1 MEEGTLLTS
10 VAVMVSI
17 FLSSADVGSPPH
29 PGSLLETEES
39 IFFQFVGDAL
49 RKRLLGN
56 IRI

>member
-1 MEEGTLLTS
+1 MLLTS

-17 FLSSADVGSPPH
+17 FLSSANVGSPPH

-39 IFFQFVGDAL
+39 IFFQFVGDVL